1 MVVIDTSE
9 FLVNKDDI
17 LFLFSEGL
25 GTDFK
30 LFFFF
35 SCVERSLCLISEL
48 FLQIIGY
55 IDREISRFSP
65 KKDNNV
71 VS

>member
-35 SCVERSLCLISEL
+35 LV
-48 FLQIIGY
+48 
-55 IDREISRFSP
+55 
-65 KKDNNV
+65 
-71 VS
+71 

>member
-9 FLVNKDDI
+9 FLVNKDEI
-17 LFLFSEGL
+17 LFLFFIFSEGL

-35 SCVERSLCLISEL
+35 LC
-48 FLQIIGY
+48 
-55 IDREISRFSP
+55 REKFMF
-65 KKDNNV
+65 DF
-71 VS
+71 